1 MVFSSPV
8 FLFLFLPLTL
18 LAVLLA
24 RSTGARNTVLLIA
37 SLLFYAWGEGVYL
50 LLMLATILVNHLAG
64 LALARWPGHR
74 GPLVAAVVLDL
85 GALAWF
91 KYAGF
96 LADSFGPIFAAL
108 GMPLP
113 PVEAV
118 HLPIGVSFFIFQGIS
133 YVVDVYRGQA
143 EAQRNPG
150 AVALYIS
157 LFPQLIAGPIVR
169 YRDVARQ
176 IADRV
181 MAIPLFASGV
191 RRFVIGLAKKVLI
204 ADQVARIADPIFA
217 LPMDVAPPAV
227 AWLGV
232 VAYALQIYFDFSGYS
247 DMAIG
252 LGRMFGFH
260 FLENFDRPYIARSVR
275 EFWRRWHIS
284 LSTWFRDYLY
294 IPLGGNRGS
303 GARTYFNLLI
313 VFFLTGLWHGAS
325 WNFVIWGLLHGA
337 AMVLERIGLGR
348 ILSRLPS
355 PIAQV
360 YTLFIVLIA
369 WVFFRMPDLTKAWH
383 FVLTMLGVLPGDSDL
398 YFPDLYLSNATL
410 LALSVGVLGALN
422 VHEMVARWLRIAPSG
437 VTLRPGIRG
446 AFETVGLG
454 LLLILVAMQVASTTY
469 SPFIYFRF

>member
-96 LADSFGPIFAAL
+96 LADSFGPMFAAL

-113 PVEAV
+113 PLEAV

-204 ADQVARIADPIFA
+204 AAIFSRKIFRA
-217 LPMDVAPPAV
+217 LK
-227 AWLGV
+227 
-232 VAYALQIYFDFSGYS
+232 
-247 DMAIG
+247 
-252 LGRMFGFH
+252 
-260 FLENFDRPYIARSVR
+260 
-275 EFWRRWHIS
+275 RR
-284 LSTWFRDYLY
+284 
-294 IPLGGNRGS
+294 
-303 GARTYFNLLI
+303 
-313 VFFLTGLWHGAS
+313 
-325 WNFVIWGLLHGA
+325 FV
-337 AMVLERIGLGR
+337 
-348 ILSRLPS
+348 
-355 PIAQV
+355 
-360 YTLFIVLIA
+360 
-369 WVFFRMPDLTKAWH
+369 
-383 FVLTMLGVLPGDSDL
+383 
-398 YFPDLYLSNATL
+398 
-410 LALSVGVLGALN
+410 
-422 VHEMVARWLRIAPSG
+422 
-437 VTLRPGIRG
+437 
-446 AFETVGLG
+446 
-454 LLLILVAMQVASTTY
+454 
-469 SPFIYFRF
+469 